1 MTDFEKAIHSVAL
14 TFIQTT
20 LSYFNF
26 GASFCNWITPF
37 QFNALSC
44 VQGRHLSNVFRL
56 GRGCRQGYFISP
68 YLFYFVRELKLKKM
82 KILQEFKL
90 TTPNIN
96 YHNMQIKNQ

>member
-26 GASFCNWITPF
+26 GAPLCNWITTI

-44 VQGRHLSNVFRL
+44 VQGRHLSNVLDL
-56 GRGCRQGYFISP
+56 GVAVDKVILYHLIFFI
-68 YLFYFVRELKLKKM
+68 LCE
-82 KILQEFKL
+82 
-90 TTPNIN
+90 N
-96 YHNMQIKNQ
+96 

>member
-44 VQGRHLSNVFRL
+44 VQGRHFINFFLDL
-56 GRGCRQGYFISP
+56 GVAVDKVI
-68 YLFYFVRELKLKKM
+68 
-82 KILQEFKL
+82 
-90 TTPNIN
+90 
-96 YHNMQIKNQ
+96 